1 MQPASEEIRRR
12 SGKVSGTG
20 PLPLRST
27 PPRPAEAGS
36 QCGAGRSRH
45 PDVVF
50 DLPGRYFW
58 DLREGF
64 GKLDRVRAGKVAGE
78 GGRSRPWQV
87 LLRGS
92 VSGRAVPRAL
102 ALPGGWCVSGSG
114 GSSATPAS
122 CGAVAEVRV
131 PAGERLLELSGRC
144 QLPAVGWDRGAPEGV
159 GGAAPWGSNR
169 WATPGC
175 ALLGHRRPAGVG
187 PSGAGGSRRAGAS
200 RPVPSRPIPF
210 PWRVGGQNFVQLYL
224 RWHGSVCIPA
234 GSFSVSSAGH
244 EGGSF

>member
-27 PPRPAEAGS
+27 PPRPAVAGS

-45 PDVVF
+45 PDVVL

-64 GKLDRVRAGKVAGE
+64 GKLDRVSAGKVARE
-78 GGRSRPWQV
+78 GGHSRPWQV

-102 ALPGGWCVSGSG
+102 ALPGGRCVSGSG
-114 GSSATPAS
+114 GSSATP
-122 CGAVAEVRV
+122 VAETRV

-144 QLPAVGWDRGAPEGV
+144 QLPAVGWDRGAPEGAR
-159 GGAAPWGSNR
+159 GAAPWGVNR

-187 PSGAGGSRRAGAS
+187 LPRAGGSRRADAS
-200 RPVPSRPIPF
+200 SPVPSPSRLIAF
-210 PWRVGGQNFVQLYL
+210 PCRVGGWPEFCTIVFTVARQCVHPGRQLP
-224 RWHGSVCIPA
+224 G
-234 GSFSVSSAGH
+234 
-244 EGGSF
+244 